1 MINDAPGQAAAPEG
15 NQLSPEAVLDWLRR
29 NPDFL
34 SDNPEVL
41 ATLAPPQRRFGDGV
55 VDMQKFMLDRLQTRF
70 SVLQR
75 REQQIM
81 SAADDNADRQARI
94 LQAALGL
101 VAAADIDALAGFLRS
116 NLPEKL
122 DLEAAAFCVEDGPG
136 PRWPAGT
143 RVLAAKRIRYLM
155 GTRQQVVLKPAYKA
169 KPDVFGDASA
179 RIGSVAYVRL
189 RPDAAGRRMMVA
201 LGSGSADGFT
211 KDQSTDLLCFL
222 ADILDIRL
230 EQCRGDRS

>member
-1 MINDAPGQAAAPEG
+1 MISDAPGKAAATEG
-15 NQLSPEAVLDWLRR
+15 DGLSPETVLDWLRR
-29 NPDFL
+29 HPDFL
-34 SDNPEVL
+34 SDNPEAL
-41 ATLAPPQRRFGDGV
+41 AALAPPQRRFGDGV

-75 REQQIM
+75 RERQIM

-94 LQAALGL
+94 LQAVLGL
-101 VAAADIDALAGFLRS
+101 VAAPDIEALAGFLRS
-116 NLPEKL
+116 NLPEIL

-143 RVLAAKRIRYLM
+143 RVLAANRIRHLM
-155 GTRQQVVLKPAYKA
+155 GTGQQVVLKPGYRA

-179 RIGSVAYVRL
+179 RVGSVAYIRL
-189 RPDAAGRRMMVA
+189 RPDGTGRRMLVA
-201 LGSGSADGFT
+201 LGARSADGFT
-211 KDQSTDLLCFL
+211 RDQSTDLLCFL
-222 ADILDIRL
+222 ADILDTRL